1 MKIYRNGS
9 GEKYTPFNHYEMT
22 TQVVFNPDGGCK
34 KANITLSTLKKGA
47 GSNDEVHEHSDQVF
61 YMIQGTMK
69 FYAHGELKATLNEGD
84 AILVLAGET
93 HSVVNDED
101 LECIYYAVTVPPLD
115 KTH

>member
-1 MKIYRNGS
+1 MVFTVTSLNWVVRAKTVSQQLVYCGLVAIPIATRVF
-9 GEKYTPFNHYEMT
+9 FNMQIFE
-22 TQVVFNPDGGCK
+22 QLV
-34 KANITLSTLKKGA
+34 ASTL
-47 GSNDEVHEHSDQVF
+47 ELEQVF
-61 YMIQGTMK
+61 YMLQGTMK
-69 FYAHGELKATLNEGD
+69 VYAHGELKATLNEGD